1 VRTADRYLLKE
12 HWQPLKETHQ
22 KLFINQHYDCQVT
35 VGHKLL
41 DELDVFGAIT
51 YTELLWGALRTRADL
66 RKHLPRGIVN
76 PKTGALKSQ
85 YYGQIISSDLAAQ
98 YWHPIRRWF
107 DLKVGCGAQAYLLAK
122 ALLTPPRR
130 SRHRRHQPSDLP
142 YPSQAALRIIKP
154 TQHFKKALVIAPTVA
169 ALQPLI
175 TAAVRHNLIIDVAV
189 E

>member
-1 VRTADRYLLKE
+1 VFTADRYLHKE
-12 HWQPLKETHQ
+12 RWQPLKETRL
-22 KLFINQHYDCQVT
+22 KLFINLHYDCQVT

-66 RKHLPRGIVN
+66 RKHLPRAIVN

-107 DLKVGCGAQAYLLAK
+107 DLKVGCGAQAYFLVK
-122 ALLTPPRR
+122 ALIKPPPH
-130 SRHRRHQPSDLP
+130 SRHRRHQPSDAP
-142 YPSQAALRIIKP
+142 QPSLAALKLIKP
-154 TQHFKKALVIAPTVA
+154 TQYFKKALVIAPTLA
-169 ALQPLI
+169 ALQPL
-175 TAAVRHNLIIDVAV
+175 TAAAARHNLIIDASL